1 MQKHHQFHIRSGEPS
16 SSSLGPMEALLGLCV
31 GLAPEGATELDA
43 ASQALAPGCSTLL
56 CTWPGKYHS
65 LTRGSCSG

>member
-1 MQKHHQFHIRSGEPS
+1 
-16 SSSLGPMEALLGLCV
+16 MEALLGLCV